1 MKSNTPN
8 QISSLALWFM
18 VAVILFLI
26 VWIGVLHRPADP
38 SVIGG
43 TIFVAMLALLIV
55 SGTEPMTDSVETGM
69 IWEVSNQALKRKH
82 WQRVGLILVF
92 GIALYSVLYLVNK
105 TLAAPSPA
113 VPLLFLIRDAIIVQR
128 KRRQ

>member
-1 MKSNTPN
+1 
-8 QISSLALWFM
+8 M